1 MFEDKAQDES
11 NAYIYEAVIGNI
23 KKLVRIYNRVRKV

>member
-23 KKLVRIYNRVRKV
+23 KKVSKNLQ